1 MKLKITKKAMRG
13 EEIYRVG
20 YCKLQHLLRDEQAFA
35 YSAGVYGWACDYYKV
50 GDIYI
55 STGYSPIG
63 KAIDSELVRKYE
75 KMARAI
81 TGKSY
86 EQEKAKRSKLL
97 ERFLSEIKKGQ

>member
-13 EEIYRVG
+13 EEIYKVG
-20 YCKLQHLLRDEQAFA
+20 YCKLEHLLLNERAFA
-35 YSAGVYGWACDYYKV
+35 YSAGVYGWACDYYNV
-50 GDIYI
+50 GNIYI
-55 STGYSPIG
+55 STGHSPIG

-86 EQEKAKRSKLL
+86 EQAKAKRSKLL
-97 ERFLSEIKKGQ
+97 ERFIAEIKQAH